1 MYVTSIKSKIYKF
14 NFKINYLDFDDFKIF
29 VNELNKISDHFYYCD
44 SLSSGYALVISSDY
58 DSGLDLMKLF
68 YIEKNTHTEDSV
80 YKVSGREDELIK
92 YVANFHTKAAAQ
104 EFYNYLLDLRSN
116 EFKGVSSLIRNSVI
130 YYCSCQTT
138 GYDIAKKFEEDFMN
152 RTLEKIVDEPPKAIH
167 PIDDEQKIY
176 EFKEEVFAS
185 DNSPFNKIF
194 SIFKGNSSNT
204 DNNKGN

>member
-29 VNELNKISDHFYYCD
+29 VNELNKTSDHFYYCD
-44 SLSSGYALVISSDY
+44 SLNSGYALVISSDY
-58 DSGLDLMKLF
+58 NSGLDLMKLF

-176 EFKEEVFAS
+176 EFKEEVVAS

-204 DNNKGN
+204 DNNKDN